1 MSSKSNDQGRAY
13 EYICLHSLQDAISAI
28 RKSQIIHNS
37 SYEAAEH
44 AWNTLSIAEKALYT
58 LSAKSTIDTIFA
70 LEPNIVEVGDDTLNL
85 YIQSDEHGEDADV
98 RDIIIDRKDIVWEI
112 GLSIKHNHMAVKHSR
127 LAKSLDFG
135 QKRGVGTVDI
145 PDIEAFDCPTSD
157 INNSPRPSILEDI
170 PMPGMNIYNK
180 EGT

>member
-13 EYICLHSLQDAISAI
+13 EYICLLSLQNAISAI

-44 AWNTLSIAEKALYT
+44 AWNTLSVAEKALYT

-70 LEPNIVEVGDDTLNL
+70 LEPNIIEVDDDTLNL
-85 YIQSDEHGEDADV
+85 YIQSDEHGEEADV
-98 RDIIIDRKDIVWEI
+98 RDIIIKRKDIIWEI

-127 LAKSLDFG
+127 LAKTLDFV
-135 QKRGVGTVDI
+135 QKIQVGG
-145 PDIEAFDCPTSD
+145 
-157 INNSPRPSILEDI
+157 L
-170 PMPGMNIYNK
+170 G
-180 EGT
+180 